1 MFYILDVY
9 KMVAHDYSDE
19 VITQC
24 VARVWERKSSLSQL
38 TKRSASEFLIS
49 RTKRANTGWEETKE
63 GNLEQ
68 ECKFNTN
75 KIDLISLLCEKVT
88 NKHVNDSF
96 PRL

>member
-24 VARVWERKSSLSQL
+24 VARVWERKSSLGQL

-68 ECKFNTN
+68 ECKFMTN
-75 KIDLISLLCEKVT
+75 KSDLL
-88 NKHVNDSF
+88 HDQ
-96 PRL
+96 

>member
-1 MFYILDVY
+1 MKNTRIFVLTELLIFMEEMFYVLDVY

-24 VARVWERKSSLSQL
+24 VTRVWERKSSLSQL

-63 GNLEQ
+63 GHLEQ
-68 ECKFNTN
+68 ECK
-75 KIDLISLLCEKVT
+75 
-88 NKHVNDSF
+88 
-96 PRL
+96 

>member
-1 MFYILDVY
+1 
-9 KMVAHDYSDE
+9 MVARDYSDE

-24 VARVWERKSSLSQL
+24 VARVWERKSSLGQL

-68 ECKFNTN
+68 ECKFMTN
-75 KIDLISLLCEKVT
+75 KSDLL
-88 NKHVNDSF
+88 HDQ
-96 PRL
+96 

>member
-1 MFYILDVY
+1 
-9 KMVAHDYSDE
+9 MVAHDYTDE

-24 VARVWERKSSLSQL
+24 VARVWERKFPSELSQL

-68 ECKFNTN
+68 ECKLMVN
-75 KIDLISLLCEKVT
+75 KSY
-88 NKHVNDSF
+88 
-96 PRL
+96 